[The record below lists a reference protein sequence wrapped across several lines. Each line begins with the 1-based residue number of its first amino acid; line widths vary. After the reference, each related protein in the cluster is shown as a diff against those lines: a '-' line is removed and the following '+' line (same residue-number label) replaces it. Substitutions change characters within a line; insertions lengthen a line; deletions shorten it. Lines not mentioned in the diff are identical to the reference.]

1 MDDLQPF
8 LSAFCIHPLG
18 CQRDI
23 GFGNF
28 NRFQS
33 PFFPVVNRPILID
46 VPVTMDA
53 YYVWLA
59 VVLLVTMIAGLA
71 RVLRG
76 PKPADRMLGMQLC
89 GTTGVAVLLLLAK
102 AMDADALQNVALVLL
117 LLALLVLIAF
127 VERTPPAAAPEK
139 AGDS

>member
-1 MDDLQPF
+1 
-8 LSAFCIHPLG
+8 
-18 CQRDI
+18 
-23 GFGNF
+23 
-28 NRFQS
+28 
-33 PFFPVVNRPILID
+33 
-46 VPVTMDA
+46 MDA

-76 PKPADRMLGMQLC
+76 PRPADRMLGMQLC

-102 AMDADALQNVALVLL
+102 AMDADVLQNVALVLL

-127 VERTPPAAAPEK
+127 VERTPPATAPGK
-139 AGDS
+139 ARDS

>member
-1 MDDLQPF
+1 
-8 LSAFCIHPLG
+8 
-18 CQRDI
+18 
-23 GFGNF
+23 
-28 NRFQS
+28 
-33 PFFPVVNRPILID
+33 
-46 VPVTMDA
+46 MDA

-71 RVLRG
+71 RGLRG
-76 PKPADRMLGMQLC
+76 PRPADRMLGMQLC

-102 AMDADALQNVALVLL
+102 AMDADVLQNVALVLL

-127 VERTPPAAAPEK
+127 VERTPPATAPGK